1 MARYFRL
8 ENVNGAKG
16 HVFSHWGISI
26 FSYFK
31 RIADRPFFLDV
42 LISALFFVC
51 AIGAYGTLALQ
62 LAQGVY
68 SDYLNLAFDFDPYLM
83 LSLLT
88 QDPPEKLGFKHPLLF
103 LLRPFGLFLMSV
115 GLAEKAAA
123 GMVMAI
129 FGAGT
134 VVLVWWFL
142 RVSGIRRIESFFLTF
157 LFGGSSTQLFTAMIP
172 ESYGVSGFTI
182 VLVWLIAQLR
192 LNFIV
197 SADTRWRY
205 IGPLLM
211 AGATITNVVQAFIA
225 EFTLAVKRSGLRAG
239 ARQTTRFGAVLG
251 ILFLILTMVVWHS
264 ELWMAAHDP
273 LAAAKQVWW
282 LQTKGVKTGISRLL
296 ESFLGFSFV
305 APNYTFVLLPETTN
319 MRDFRDWSFA
329 GVGAG
334 ASALWLLFVVV
345 GAICAFLHRS
355 YRTIATGLAV
365 ALLFNIG
372 LHMNFQYRGSV
383 FLYAAHTHFLVF
395 ALGAGASL
403 LVANRPKAR
412 AGYIGALILVT
423 SLVAVNNIPIAME
436 FSTAFDKPAST
447 CKAPCL

>member
-1 MARYFRL
+1 M

-157 LFGGSSTQLFTAMIP
+157 LFGVSSTQLFTAMIP

-197 SADTRWRY
+197 SADTR
-205 IGPLLM
+205 PAF
-211 AGATITNVVQAFIA
+211 AGMPSWYRSLSMRGAAPARLVARMRDEVLPGVPIVITPEGYLAFT
-225 EFTLAVKRSGLRAG
+225 EREHRRMSEWTL
-239 ARQTTRFGAVLG
+239 RFGAIRPHMIPKLEW
-251 ILFLILTMVVWHS
+251 LTGMTA
-264 ELWMAAHDP
+264 EP
-273 LAAAKQVWW
+273 EAAA
-282 LQTKGVKTGISRLL
+282 
-296 ESFLGFSFV
+296 FLRRAHEGDGTY
-305 APNYTFVLLPETTN
+305 P
-319 MRDFRDWSFA
+319 RD
-329 GVGAG
+329 
-334 ASALWLLFVVV
+334 
-345 GAICAFLHRS
+345 
-355 YRTIATGLAV
+355 
-365 ALLFNIG
+365 
-372 LHMNFQYRGSV
+372 
-383 FLYAAHTHFLVF
+383 
-395 ALGAGASL
+395 
-403 LVANRPKAR
+403 
-412 AGYIGALILVT
+412 
-423 SLVAVNNIPIAME
+423 
-436 FSTAFDKPAST
+436 
-447 CKAPCL
+447 